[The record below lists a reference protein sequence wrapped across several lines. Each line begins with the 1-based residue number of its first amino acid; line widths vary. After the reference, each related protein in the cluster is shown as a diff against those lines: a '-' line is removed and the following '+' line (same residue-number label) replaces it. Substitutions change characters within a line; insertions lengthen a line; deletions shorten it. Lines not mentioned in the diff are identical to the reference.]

1 MFAAISR
8 WFQGQTNTLDR
19 QHAKVSWEEAL
30 DNAVHKISQL
40 KDVESERGREL
51 LGKIIDELKLVQFST
66 QSLLD
71 EINFSERGAN
81 NNNDDDDN
89 QEGGD

>member
-19 QHAKVSWEEAL
+19 RHARVSWEEAL
-30 DNAVHKISQL
+30 DHAVHQISQL
-40 KDVESERGREL
+40 RDVESEPGRERL
-51 LGKIIDELKLVQFST
+51 AKIIDQLKLVQLST

-71 EINFSERGAN
+71 EIDFSERAN
-81 NNNDDDDN
+81 DNDADN
-89 QEGGD
+89 ADGDA